1 MSRVN
6 KLTRLTFFL
15 KPNPSTISFRPKV
28 QTLELSLS
36 RMDPITAKFLLWIC
50 SPLRPPVLK

>member
-36 RMDPITAKFLLWIC
+36 RMDPITAKFLL
-50 SPLRPPVLK
+50 